1 MSGDLD
7 VFTVHESEVRSYCR
21 SFPTVFARASGHLL
35 TDTSGR
41 RYVDFLSGASSLN
54 YGHNEPAI
62 KRAVARYLDQDGIVQ
77 SLDLH
82 TAAKADFIEHLVE
95 RVLEPRGL
103 RYKLQFPGPT
113 GTNAVEAALKLA
125 RKVKGRP
132 NVVAFTNAYHGMSLG
147 SLAATAS
154 RKARRGAGLPLAGV
168 TTMPYDGYL
177 GPDQSTLHHI
187 ERMLAPGSGVDA
199 PAAFIL
205 ETVQAEGGLNAAS
218 PEWLEGLQRIAR
230 AHDALVIVD
239 DIQAGCGRAGR
250 FFSFEGTGLTPDIV
264 VLSKSLSGLGLPLSL
279 VLLRPDL
286 DVWAPG
292 EHNGT
297 FRGSNLAFV
306 GAVAAIRAYWSD
318 RRLEEGIERR
328 SRLVRQ
334 ALEEL
339 ARRCPAGTARVKGRG
354 LMLGLEV
361 DQEGFAEAVS
371 RAAFDRGLIVETC
384 GVRDQVVKLL
394 PPLNI
399 PDEGLRTGLDLLAD
413 ALGEVLSR
421 PAGMAVAHA

>member
-1 MSGDLD
+1 
-7 VFTVHESEVRSYCR
+7 
-21 SFPTVFARASGHLL
+21 
-35 TDTSGR
+35 
-41 RYVDFLSGASSLN
+41 
-54 YGHNEPAI
+54 
-62 KRAVARYLDQDGIVQ
+62 
-77 SLDLH
+77 
-82 TAAKADFIEHLVE
+82 
-95 RVLEPRGL
+95 
-103 RYKLQFPGPT
+103 
-113 GTNAVEAALKLA
+113 
-125 RKVKGRP
+125 
-132 NVVAFTNAYHGMSLG
+132 MSLG
-147 SLAATAS
+147 SLAATAAPT
-154 RKARRGAGLPLAGV
+154 ARRGAGLPLAGV

-177 GPDQSTLHHI
+177 GPRQSTLHHI
-187 ERMLAPGSGVDA
+187 ERMLAPGSGVEP

-239 DIQAGCGRAGR
+239 DVQAGCGRAGH

-286 DVWAPG
+286 DVWLPG

-297 FRGSNLAFV
+297 FRGHNLAFV
-306 GAVAAIRAYWSD
+306 GAVAAIRTYWSD
-318 RRLEEGIERR
+318 RQLEEGIERR

-361 DQEGFAEAVS
+361 DEEGFAGAVS
-371 RAAFDRGLIVETC
+371 RAAFDKGLIVETC

-399 PDEGLRTGLDLLAD
+399 ADDALRHGLGLLVD
-413 ALGEVLSR
+413 ALGEVLSS
-421 PAGMAVAHA
+421 PAGMAVTHA

>member
-1 MSGDLD
+1 MSGDLS
-7 VFTVHESEVRSYCR
+7 VFTTHESEVRSYCR
-21 SFPTVFARASGHLL
+21 AFPTVFTTASGHLL
-35 TDTSGR
+35 TDVDGR

-62 KRAVARYLDQDGIVQ
+62 KRAVMRYLERDGVLQ

-82 TAAKADFIEHLVE
+82 TAAKADFIEHLVDC
-95 RVLEPRGL
+95 VLEPRGM

-132 NVVAFTNAYHGMSLG
+132 NVIAFTNAYHGMSLG
-147 SLAATAS
+147 SLAATAA
-154 RKARRGAGLPLAGV
+154 RTARRGAGLPLAGV

-177 GPDQSTLHHI
+177 GPDQSSLHHI
-187 ERMLAPGSGVDA
+187 ERMLAPGSGVEP

-239 DIQAGCGRAGR
+239 DIQAGCGRAGH
-250 FFSFEGTGLTPDIV
+250 FFSFEGTDLTPDIV

-286 DVWAPG
+286 DAWMPG

-297 FRGSNLAFV
+297 FRGHNLAFV
-306 GAVAAIRAYWSD
+306 GAVAAIRTYWSD

-339 ARRCPAGTARVKGRG
+339 ARQCPAGTARVKGRG

-371 RAAFDRGLIVETC
+371 RAAFEKGLIVETC

-399 PDEGLRTGLDLLAD
+399 PEEGLRTGLDLLAD
-413 ALGEVLSR
+413 AFRDVLSSS
-421 PAGMAVAHA
+421 AGMAVTHV

>member
-1 MSGDLD
+1 VSAELD
-7 VFTVHESEVRSYCR
+7 VFTTHESEVRSYCR
-21 SFPTVFARASGHLL
+21 AFPTVFARASGHLL
-35 TDTSGR
+35 TDTGGR
-41 RYVDFLSGASSLN
+41 QYVDFLSGASSLN

-62 KRAVARYLDQDGIVQ
+62 KRAVTRYLEQDGILQ

-95 RVLEPRGL
+95 RVLEPRGM

-125 RKVKGRP
+125 RKVTGRP

-147 SLAATAS
+147 SLAATANG
-154 RKARRGAGLPLAGV
+154 KARRGAGLPLAGV

-205 ETVQAEGGLNAAS
+205 ETVQAEGGLNVAS
-218 PEWLEGLQRIAR
+218 PEWLEGVQRIAR

-286 DVWAPG
+286 DAWLPG

-297 FRGSNLAFV
+297 FRGQNLAFV

-318 RRLEEGIERR
+318 RRLEEDVERR
-328 SRLVRQ
+328 SGLVRG

-339 ARRCPAGTARVKGRG
+339 VRQFPTGTARVKGRG

-361 DQEGFAEAVS
+361 DQDGFAEAVS

-399 PDEGLRTGLDLLAD
+399 PDEGLRAGLDRLAD
-413 ALGEVLSR
+413 ALGDVRSR
-421 PAGMAVAHA
+421 PAGMAVTHA